1 MGYSG
6 QAGLPWPEKHTAL
19 RPCGGH
25 AAAMRHGSDGSEV
38 MEVMEEAG
46 LPDLPVESAPKNV
59 LGP

>member
-1 MGYSG
+1 MGKPVCH
-6 QAGLPWPEKHTAL
+6 GLRNTPH
-19 RPCGGH
+19 CGH